1 MVLESPV
8 ILSSHIYM
16 ESQRSSVGIMTGYG
30 LNNRG
35 SGFQFPAGAGNFSI
49 LHCIQTGSGA
59 HPMSYPMS
67 TGVSFPG
74 STVAR
79 A

>member
-1 MVLESPV
+1 
-8 ILSSHIYM
+8 
-16 ESQRSSVGIMTGYG
+16 
-30 LNNRG
+30 
-35 SGFQFPAGAGNFSI
+35 
-49 LHCIQTGSGA
+49 
-59 HPMSYPMS
+59 MSYPMS